1 MGTESH
7 LLSSIDSGVLRL
19 QLNRPG
25 SLNAVTTPLLVEL
38 AERISDATPAAGVRA
53 VVLSGSGAAF
63 CSGADLRAEE
73 VVSVAAA
80 NDTVRAIRDA
90 RVPTIAQVQG
100 AAAGVGCSLALACD
114 FVVMSESAYLLLAF
128 TRIGLMPDGGATALV
143 AASVGRARAMR
154 LAMLAEK
161 LPARTALEWGLVSEV
176 FPDAE
181 VGTGTSD
188 LAARLAAGPIQAF
201 AETKHAINAS
211 TLTELEGA
219 FGRELAGQAVLARSD
234 DYREGVAAFM
244 DRRAA
249 QFTGS

>member
-1 MGTESH
+1 MGTEPH
-7 LLSSIDSGVLRL
+7 LLSSIDGGVLRL
-19 QLNRPG
+19 QLNRPS

-38 AERISDATPAAGVRA
+38 AERISDITAADGVRT
-53 VVLSGSGAAF
+53 VVLSGSGTAF

-80 NDTVRAIRDA
+80 NDAVRAIRDA
-90 RVPTIAQVQG
+90 QVPTIAQVQG
-100 AAAGVGCSLALACD
+100 AVAGVGCSLALACD

-181 VGTGTSD
+181 LAAGTSD
-188 LAARLAAGPIQAF
+188 LAVRLAAGPIQAY
-201 AETKHAINAS
+201 AMTKHAINAS

-219 FGRELAGQAVLARSD
+219 FDRELAGQAVLARSD
-234 DYREGVAAFM
+234 DYREGVAAFVK
-244 DRRAA
+244 RRAP